1 MPEKDR
7 FLKDMAGRIN
17 RVVEKKGRLYFEV
30 SDENLLD
37 VVRHLFLTMG
47 CRLSTATAMETY
59 RGLEVLYHFSHDA
72 SGRYFC
78 PRVVITDK
86 ARPKVTS
93 ITPVVKGAG
102 WIEREMFELL
112 GIVFEGHPRLERL
125 LTKDH
130 PQPPDMPLRLRRAT

>member
-1 MPEKDR
+1 MPEKER
-7 FLKDMAGRIN
+7 FLKDTAGRIG
-17 RVVEKKGRLYFEV
+17 RVVDKQGRLYFDV

-37 VVRHLFLTMG
+37 IVRYLFLDMG

-72 SGRYFC
+72 GGTYFC
-78 PRVVITDK
+78 PRVAVTDK
-86 ARPKVTS
+86 TRPKVTS
-93 ITPVVKGAG
+93 ITPVVKGAE

-130 PQPPDMPLRLRRAT
+130 PQPPDMPLRLRRAR

>member
-7 FLKDMAGRIN
+7 FLKDMAGRID
-17 RVVEKKGRLYFEV
+17 RVVEKKGRLYFGV

-37 VVRHLFLTMG
+37 VVRYLFLTMG

-78 PRVVITDK
+78 PRVVVTDK

-93 ITPVVKGAG
+93 ITPVVKGAE

-130 PQPPDMPLRLRRAT
+130 PQPPDMPLRLRRAR